1 MIINTLDKID
11 RQIVSALQRNNRIS
25 VAEICDDIGLTLAT
39 CHRRLKRIR
48 ESGIILKEAAIID
61 PRFSAHP
68 LMVILE
74 INMAKD
80 RAALEQKLS
89 SLKEISMCW
98 AVSGPADFVAI
109 GFERFFVGQNPARF
123 GQTAPHLGDSGFRK
137 QDFGCQQQTG
147 GGSADHKFCFWQ

>member
-11 RQIVSALQRNNRIS
+11 RKIVSALQRNNRIS
-25 VAEICDDIGLTLAT
+25 VVELCDDIGLTVAT

-74 INMAKD
+74 INLAKD

-109 GFERFFVGQNPARF
+109 GNFRDIYHFRSFTVAELIDNEHVKEHRSTVVVEHIRFNLEMELLERA
-123 GQTAPHLGDSGFRK
+123 
-137 QDFGCQQQTG
+137 
-147 GGSADHKFCFWQ
+147 